1 MVEKMKYSKLVY
13 GKKIVFGVV
22 IGGISML
29 TLTAILATMVMRG
42 LIASDN
48 IKYGIVA
55 ILLLSSA
62 SGSWKT
68 KGKERGSFIEILG
81 VGVCYFVLLLAITAL
96 AFGGEY
102 NAVAV
107 SAGVILTGCVAPLLL
122 GKNRGNVG
130 KTRRSKMSRR

>member
-1 MVEKMKYSKLVY
+1 MIEKMKYSKLAD

-22 IGGISML
+22 ISGISML
-29 TLTAILATMVMRG
+29 TLTAILTTMVMRG
-42 LIASDN
+42 FIASDN

-62 SGSWKT
+62 IGSWKT
-68 KGKERGSFIEILG
+68 KGKGRGIFTEILS
-81 VGVCYFVLLLAITAL
+81 VGVCYFVMLLAITAL
-96 AFGGEY
+96 VFRGEY
-102 NAVAV
+102 SAVAV

-130 KTRRSKMSRR
+130 KTRRSKISRR